1 MNFGTYELQTIIY
14 EQLKRGQVEVRMSG
28 GRSKFAKDL
37 AKLIY
42 EKLELEEKPMNV
54 DMRTEFLARGGSMED
69 VKMFD
74 RLCKVFSFDMMPLTE
89 SAREVYKWIAEQEA
103 KGQKLETFVAWARGA
118 ERAQYINKYRKDAGN
133 IRNDWALVFSANEKT
148 SGITRQVDRL

>member
-1 MNFGTYELQTIIY
+1 MHVPKARKVARKII
-14 EQLKRGQVEVRMSG
+14 ERISPH
-28 GRSKFAKDL
+28 
-37 AKLIY
+37 
-42 EKLELEEKPMNV
+42 LEDKPMNV

-89 SAREVYKWIAEQEA
+89 SAREIYKWIAEQEA

-133 IRNDWALVFSANEKT
+133 IRNDWTLAFTAKEKG
-148 SGITRQVDRL
+148 GITRKAETL